1 MALYAQPR
9 PARRS
14 ELPVL
19 AAVFLGGCAGGLA
32 REVISTAWPAAHDGF
47 PWATLVINLS
57 GSFLLAALLTMIDGF
72 LPASRY
78 VRPLLASG
86 FCGAFTTF
94 SAVAASSAWL
104 IGQAHVGLAA
114 TYLLASL
121 LGALLAAA
129 AGLTSAA
136 ALSRRLRPLSL
147 GGSWRGGSAR

>member
-14 ELPVL
+14 ELAVL

-94 SAVAASSAWL
+94 SAVMASSVLLLAHGHSMLGAAYLAASFF
-104 IGQAHVGLAA
+104 GG
-114 TYLLASL
+114 
-121 LGALLAAA
+121 LLAAA
-129 AGLTSAA
+129 LGLF
-136 ALSRRLRPLSL
+136 
-147 GGSWRGGSAR
+147 SARAAVGRCTRSAPVAEPCG